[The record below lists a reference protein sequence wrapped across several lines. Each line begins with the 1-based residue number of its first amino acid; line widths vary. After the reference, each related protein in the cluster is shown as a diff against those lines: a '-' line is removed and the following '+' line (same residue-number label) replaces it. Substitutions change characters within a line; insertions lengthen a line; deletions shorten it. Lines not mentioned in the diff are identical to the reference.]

1 MQSNNLT
8 TTAAS
13 DSSPYPALTKLYCP
27 QCAIRGYTSYLCS
40 ISMTLGGVVVE
51 YCRHCKGTIVF
62 QVVVVEKIALE
73 NPVPQ

>member
-1 MQSNNLT
+1 MESNNLT
-8 TTAAS
+8 TDQT
-13 DSSPYPALTKLYCP
+13 DPPPYPALTRLYCP